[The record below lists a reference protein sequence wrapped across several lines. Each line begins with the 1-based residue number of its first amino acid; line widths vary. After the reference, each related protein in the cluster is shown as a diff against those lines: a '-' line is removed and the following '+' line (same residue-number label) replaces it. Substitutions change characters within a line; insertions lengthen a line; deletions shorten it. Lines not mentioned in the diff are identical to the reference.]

1 MIWLNNQISNSMTT
15 TPQPAGTIGV
25 IRRFPVKGMAGEE
38 LDEAFVAVSGLVG
51 DRVYAF
57 LDPHGHPDF
66 PWMTPRT
73 WPGMLLL
80 KPRFVSPPSVSELR
94 PAAKSFRVE
103 VKMPD
108 GSVHDAADPALKTF
122 LEAKFGRSIEFRFS
136 ERSMHDTGT
145 ISIFGR
151 RTVDALS
158 KETGITLDPR
168 RFRPNFLVDWKSM
181 EPYYENSLV
190 GRTLRIGEDLTLVLV
205 RKNMRCIVITLDP
218 DTAEPSP
225 VVLETVARKHESCS
239 GIYGSVI
246 REGIVRRGDPVFV
259 D

>member
-1 MIWLNNQISNSMTT
+1 MATAS
-15 TPQPAGTIGV
+15 QPAGTIGV

-38 LDEAFVAVSGLVG
+38 LDETFVAVSGLVG

-57 LDPHGHPDF
+57 LDPHGQPDF
-66 PWMTPRT
+66 PWMTPRQ
-73 WPGMLLL
+73 WRGMLLL
-80 KPRFVSPPSVSELR
+80 KPRFVSPPSASELR

-108 GSVHDAADPALKTF
+108 GSVHDVADPALKTF
-122 LEAKFGRSIEFRFS
+122 LEAKFGRPIEFRFS

-145 ISIFGR
+145 VSIFGR

-168 RFRPNFLVDWKSM
+168 RFRPNFLVDWKSQ
-181 EPYYENSLV
+181 EPFFEDSLV
-190 GRTLRIGEDLTLVLV
+190 GRTVRIGEDLNLMVVKKDT
-205 RKNMRCIVITLDP
+205 RCTVITLDP
-218 DTAEPSP
+218 DTAERSQ
-225 VVLETVARKHESCS
+225 VVLDTVARNHEGCS

-246 REGIVRRGDPVFV
+246 REGVVRRGDPVFV